1 MVGKVP
7 LDILRKYIFCRIGV
21 SDPDVIVGPG
31 YGEDSAVIDLGD
43 RVLVVHVDPITGAV
57 DWLGWLAVHISC
69 NDIAVTGAKPRWLLS
84 VLYFPEDASE
94 ELIDTITKQIDNAA
108 KEVGV
113 MVVGG
118 HSEYTPGLNR
128 PLISMTAIGLASK
141 DKYVRTS
148 GAKPGDS
155 IIMTKTAAIE
165 GTAIL
170 STDFAH
176 ILRDKGVDNSVLKR
190 ASNFI
195 KNISVLPE
203 ALVLTD
209 VGVNSMHDPT
219 EGGIL
224 GGLAEIAY
232 SSNVK
237 LEVWEDKIPVAEE
250 TKIIC
255 DALKVDPLKLISSGV
270 LIASVPQERVEQALN
285 EIHSLGIKASVI
297 GKVEEGSGVIIHRKD
312 GSTEQVG
319 KSVVDELFRIWKIYE

>member
-1 MVGKVP
+1 
-7 LDILRKYIFCRIGV
+7 
-21 SDPDVIVGPG
+21 
-31 YGEDSAVIDLGD
+31 
-43 RVLVVHVDPITGAV
+43 
-57 DWLGWLAVHISC
+57 
-69 NDIAVTGAKPRWLLS
+69 
-84 VLYFPEDASE
+84 
-94 ELIDTITKQIDNAA
+94 
-108 KEVGV
+108 

-176 ILRDKGVDNSVLKR
+176 ILRDKGVDNSILKR